1 MANEYAKNKALMKR
15 LKEPEVRRV
24 DFGLGDPVNYVQN
37 ISDIYDNT
45 DYKFINHP
53 TKG

>member
-1 MANEYAKNKALMKR
+1 MASEYAKNKALMKKIR
-15 LKEPEVRRV
+15 EPKVRKV

-45 DYKFINHP
+45 NNIP
-53 TKG
+53 SGVII